1 MHRWRRRHAAAGF
14 YAYIASTW
22 EPSRKAAFYHVHR
35 FLGLLGLISGLYA
48 VTLGLATS
56 QVYDL
61 WFTGFKTFDTDA
73 VYKPTSILQPVMA
86 GIVALQAVFVMLVH
100 VATKQYLPAP
110 QPGKAAMLT

>member
-1 MHRWRRRHAAAGF
+1 M
-14 YAYIASTW
+14 
-22 EPSRKAAFYHVHR
+22 HR

-73 VYKPTSILQPVMA
+73 VYAPTSILQPVMA
-86 GIVALQAVFVMLVH
+86 ALIGLQAVFVMLVH
-100 VATKQYLPAP
+100 VAAKQYLPAP
-110 QPGKAAMLT
+110 APGKAAALT